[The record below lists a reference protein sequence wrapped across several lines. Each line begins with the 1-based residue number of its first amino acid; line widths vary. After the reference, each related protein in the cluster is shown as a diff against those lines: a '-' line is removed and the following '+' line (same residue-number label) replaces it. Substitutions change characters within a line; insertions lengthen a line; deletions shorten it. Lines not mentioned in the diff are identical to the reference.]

1 MSLINIG
8 MSGLN
13 AAQFALNTTGNN
25 ISNSG
30 TAGYNRQI
38 VNYAQQNSQFTG
50 MGYLGQGV
58 LVTDVSRVYDQ
69 FLSNQVNQA
78 QTQYSQL
85 NTYYQQISQINN
97 ALGSSTTGLSASMST
112 FFTNLQ
118 TIVTAPNNSATRST
132 VISSAQTLTSMF
144 QSLSGTLSSLRSS
157 INGTLTQSTDQINT
171 YAKQIASLNDAI
183 QQAQANGVN
192 ATPNDLLDQRDQAV
206 ANLNAI
212 VQTNVVKDSNGS
224 YNVFIGNGQ
233 SLVTGNS
240 SYALTTVPSTNDP
253 SQMSIAYVSPNG
265 TKVPIPESSITGGAL
280 AGLLSFRS
288 GALTQAQNSLG
299 QIALSLAG
307 TFNAQN
313 QLGLDLYGNLG
324 GNFFTVPNPTI
335 IANTKNSNGATL
347 NAAITDASKVTASDY
362 TVSFDGTNYTL
373 TRQTDGATW
382 TAPPPATP
390 GTALSFQD
398 SSGAAFADGFSVT
411 TGGMVAGDSFTV
423 QPTRNAAQNIGVAIT
438 DPGKIALAAP
448 ILASTGTANGGS
460 LKVDQGS
467 VDATYLTN
475 VLTAPVNFTFSKN
488 ATTGALTLV
497 APSPMTVTVNGVTTS
512 YAAGDTV
519 PYDAANGAKITMNG
533 MTVNLSGTPNDGDK
547 FSIAPNT
554 SGAVTDN
561 RNGLALSALQNDKTK
576 VGGSQSYATAYA
588 NLVSYVGSTTNTYKA
603 TSAAQSTLLQ
613 QAQTAQQSN
622 SGVNLDEEAANLIK
636 YQQLYQANSKV
647 IQTASSLFDT
657 ILQMVN

>member
-1 MSLINIG
+1 

-132 VISSAQTLTSMF
+132 VISSAQTLTGMF

-157 INGTLTQSTDQINT
+157 INGTLSQSTDQINT

-183 QQAQANGVN
+183 QQAQANGIN

-212 VQTNVVKDSNGS
+212 VQTNVVKDSNGA

-240 SYALTTVPSTNDP
+240 SYQLTTVPSTSDP
-253 SQMSIAYVSPNG
+253 SQMTIAYVTPSG
-265 TKVPIPESSITGGAL
+265 AKVAIPESSITGGSL

-299 QIALSLAG
+299 QIALSMAG

-313 QLGLDLYGNLG
+313 QLGLDLYGQLG
-324 GNFFTVPNPTI
+324 GNFFSVPSPTI
-335 IANTKNSNGATL
+335 IASTTNSNAATL

-382 TAPPPATP
+382 TAGAPATP
-390 GTALSFQD
+390 GAALNFQD

-411 TGGMVAGDSFTV
+411 TGGMVAGDSFTI
-423 QPTRNAAQNIGVAIT
+423 QPTRNAAQNIGVSIT

-448 ILASTGTANGGS
+448 ILASTGSANGGS
-460 LKVDQGS
+460 LKVDQGT
-467 VDATYLTN
+467 VDASYLSN
-475 VLTAPVNFTFSKN
+475 VLTAPVNFTFSKDP
-488 ATTGALTLV
+488 TTGALTLV

-519 PYDAANGAKITMNG
+519 PYDAANGAKITTNG
-533 MTVNLSGTPNDGDK
+533 MTVNLTGTPNNGDT

-576 VGGSQSYATAYA
+576 VGGSQSYASAYA
-588 NLVSYVGSTTNTYKA
+588 NLVSYVGSTTNTYKS
-603 TSAAQSTLLQ
+603 TSAAQQTLLQ
-613 QAQTAQQSN
+613 QAQTSQQSN

>member
-13 AAQFALNTTGNN
+13 ASQFALNTTGNN

-30 TAGYNRQI
+30 TAGYNRQV

-78 QTQYSQL
+78 QTQFSQL

-97 ALGSSTTGLSASMST
+97 ALGSSTTGLPASMST

-118 TIVTAPNNSATRST
+118 NIVSGQANSATRAT

-144 QSLSGTLSSLRSS
+144 QSLSGQIASLRSS
-157 INGTLTQSTDQINT
+157 INGTLAQSTDQINT
-171 YAKQIASLNDAI
+171 YAKQIAALNDAI
-183 QQAQANGVN
+183 QQAQANGIN

-206 ANLNAI
+206 ANLNAL
-212 VQTNVVKDSNGS
+212 VQTNVVKDSNGA

-233 SLVTGNS
+233 SLVMGNS
-240 SYALTTVPSTNDP
+240 AYQLTTVASTSDP
-253 SQMSIAYVSPNG
+253 SQMTLAYVTPSG
-265 TKVPIPESSITGGAL
+265 TKVPIPESSITGGSV

-288 GALTQAQNSLG
+288 GALTQAQNTLG

-313 QLGLDLYGNLG
+313 QLGLDLYGQPG
-324 GNFFTVPNPTI
+324 GDFFTVPSPTI
-335 IANTKNSNGATL
+335 VANTNNSNAATL
-347 NAAITDASKVTASDY
+347 NASITDASKVTASDY
-362 TVSFDGTNYTL
+362 TVSYDGTNYTL
-373 TRQTDGATW
+373 TRVTDGATW
-382 TAPPPATP
+382 TAGAPATP
-390 GTALSFQD
+390 GAPLAFTD
-398 SSGAAFADGFSVT
+398 TSGNAFADGFSVT
-411 TGGMVAGDSFTV
+411 AGGLVAGDSFTI

-448 ILASTGTANGGS
+448 ILASTPSTNTGS
-460 LKVDQGS
+460 LKTDQGS
-467 VDATYLTN
+467 VDANYLSN
-475 VLTAPVNFTFSKN
+475 VLTAPVSFTFSKD

-497 APSPMTVTVNGVTTS
+497 APSPMTVTVNGVTTT
-512 YAAGDTV
+512 YAEGDTV
-519 PYDAANGAKITMNG
+519 PYDATYGAKITMNG
-533 MTVNLSGTPNDGDK
+533 MTVNLSGTPGNGDK
-547 FSIAPNT
+547 VTISPNT
-554 SGAVTDN
+554 TGAVTDN
-561 RNGLALSALQNDKTK
+561 RNGLALAGLQNDKTR
-576 VGGSQSYATAYA
+576 VGGKESYASAYA
-588 NLVSYVGSTTNTYKA
+588 SLVSYVGSTTNTYKA
-603 TSAAQSTLLQ
+603 TSAAQQTLLT
-613 QAQTAQQSN
+613 QAQTAQSSN

-647 IQTASSLFDT
+647 IQTASQLFDT

>member
-30 TAGYNRQI
+30 TAGYNRQV

-97 ALGSSTTGLSASMST
+97 ALGSSTTGLSASMSN

-118 TIVTAPNNSATRST
+118 TIVTAPNNSATRAT

-144 QSLSGTLSSLRSS
+144 QSLSGTLSSLRASV
-157 INGTLTQSTDQINT
+157 NGTLTQSTDQINT

-183 QQAQANGVN
+183 QQAQANGIN
-192 ATPNDLLDQRDQAV
+192 ATPNDLLDQRDLAV

-212 VQTNVVKDSNGS
+212 VQTNVVKDSSGA

-240 SYALTTVPSTNDP
+240 AYQLTTVPSASDP
-253 SQMSIAYVSPNG
+253 SQMTIAYVSPNG
-265 TKVPIPESSITGGAL
+265 TKVPIPESSITGGSL

-324 GNFFTVPNPTI
+324 GNFFTVPNPTV
-335 IANTKNSNGATL
+335 IASTTNSNGATL
-347 NAAITDASKVTASDY
+347 NATITDASKVTASDY
-362 TVSFDGTNYTL
+362 NVSFDGTTYTL
-373 TRQTDGATW
+373 TRQSDGAKW
-382 TAPPPATP
+382 TAGAPATP
-390 GTALSFQD
+390 GAALNFQD

-411 TGGMVAGDSFTV
+411 TGGMVAGDSFTI
-423 QPTRNAAQNIGVAIT
+423 QPTRNAAQNIGVSIT

-448 ILASTGTANGGS
+448 IIASTGSGNGGS

-467 VDATYLTN
+467 VDKSYLSN
-475 VLTAPVNFTFSKN
+475 VLTAPVSFTFSKN

-547 FSIAPNT
+547 FTIAPNT

-561 RNGLALSALQNDKTK
+561 RNGLALSALQNDKTQ

-588 NLVSYVGSTTNTYKA
+588 NLVSFVGSTTNTYKA
-603 TSAAQSTLLQ
+603 TSAAQATLLQ

>member
-13 AAQFALNTTGNN
+13 ASQFALNTTGNN

-118 TIVTAPNNSATRST
+118 TIVTAPNNSATRAT

-144 QSLSGTLSSLRSS
+144 QSLSGTLSSLRASV
-157 INGTLTQSTDQINT
+157 NGTLSQSTDQINT

-183 QQAQANGVN
+183 AQAQANGIN
-192 ATPNDLLDQRDQAV
+192 ATPNDLLDQRDLAV

-212 VQTNVVKDSNGS
+212 VQTNVVKDSSGA

-240 SYALTTVPSTNDP
+240 AYQLATVPSTSDP
-253 SQMSIAYVSPNG
+253 SQVTIAYVSPNG
-265 TKVPIPESSITGGAL
+265 TKVPIPESSITGGSL

-313 QLGLDLYGNLG
+313 QLGLDLYGQMG
-324 GNFFTVPNPTI
+324 GNFFTVPNPTV
-335 IANTKNSNGATL
+335 IASTNNSNAATL
-347 NAAITDASKVTASDY
+347 NAAITDASKVTTSDY
-362 TVSFDGTNYTL
+362 TVGFDGTNYTL
-373 TRQTDGATW
+373 TRQSDGAKW
-382 TAPPPATP
+382 TAGAPALP
-390 GTALSFQD
+390 GTPLNFVD
-398 SSGAAFADGFSVT
+398 GGGVAFGDGFSVT
-411 TGGMVAGDSFTV
+411 TGSMAAGDSFTI

-448 ILASTGTANGGS
+448 IIASTASGNGGS

-467 VDATYLTN
+467 VDATYLSN
-475 VLTAPVNFTFSKN
+475 VLAAPVTFTFSKDP
-488 ATTGALTLV
+488 ATGALTLV

-512 YAAGDTV
+512 YAAGATV
-519 PYDAANGAKITMNG
+519 PYDAATGAKITMSG
-533 MTVNLSGTPNDGDK
+533 MTVNLSGTPSDTDK
-547 FSIAPNT
+547 FTIAPNN

-576 VGGSQSYATAYA
+576 VGGAQSYATAYA
-588 NLVSYVGSTTNTYKA
+588 NLVSYVGSTTNTYKS
-603 TSAAQSTLLQ
+603 TSAAQATLLQ

-647 IQTASSLFDT
+647 IQTASTLFDT
-657 ILQMVN
+657 ILQIVH

>member
-265 TKVPIPESSITGGAL
+265 TKVPIPESSITGGSL

>member
-411 TGGMVAGDSFTV
+411 TGGMVAGESFTV

>member
-13 AAQFALNTTGNN
+13 ASQFALNTTGNN

-118 TIVTAPNNSATRST
+118 TIVTAPNNSATRAT

-144 QSLSGTLSSLRSS
+144 QSLSGTLSSLRTSV
-157 INGTLTQSTDQINT
+157 NGTLSQSTDQINT

-183 QQAQANGVN
+183 AQAQANGIN
-192 ATPNDLLDQRDQAV
+192 ATPNDLLDQRDLAV

-212 VQTNVVKDSNGS
+212 VQTNVVKDSSGA

-240 SYALTTVPSTNDP
+240 AYQLTTVPSTSDP
-253 SQMSIAYVSPNG
+253 SQVTIAYVSPNG
-265 TKVPIPESSITGGAL
+265 TKVPIPESSITGGSL

-313 QLGLDLYGNLG
+313 QLGLDLYGQMG
-324 GNFFTVPNPTI
+324 GNFFTVPNPTV
-335 IANTKNSNGATL
+335 IANTGNSNAATL
-347 NAAITDASKVTASDY
+347 NATITDASKVTTSDY
-362 TVSFDGTNYTL
+362 TVGFDGTNYTL
-373 TRQTDGATW
+373 TRQSDGAKW
-382 TAPPPATP
+382 TAGAPALP
-390 GTALSFQD
+390 GTPLNFVD
-398 SSGAAFADGFSVT
+398 GGGVAFGDGFSVT
-411 TGGMVAGDSFTV
+411 TGSMAAGDSFTI

-448 ILASTGTANGGS
+448 IIASTASGNSGS

-467 VDATYLTN
+467 VDATYLSN
-475 VLTAPVNFTFSKN
+475 VLAAPVTFTFSKDP
-488 ATTGALTLV
+488 ATGALTLV
-497 APSPMTVTVNGVTTS
+497 APSAMTVTVNGVTTP
-512 YAAGDTV
+512 YAAGATV
-519 PYDAANGAKITMNG
+519 PYNAATGAKITMNG
-533 MTVNLSGTPNDGDK
+533 MTVNLSGTPGDTDK
-547 FSIAPNT
+547 FTIAPNN

-576 VGGSQSYATAYA
+576 VGGAQSYATAYA
-588 NLVSYVGSTTNTYKA
+588 NLVSFVGSTTNTYKS
-603 TSAAQSTLLQ
+603 TSAAQATLLQ

-647 IQTASSLFDT
+647 IQTASTLFDT
-657 ILQMVN
+657 ILQIVH

>member
-265 TKVPIPESSITGGAL
+265 TKVPIPESSITGGSL

-411 TGGMVAGDSFTV
+411 TGGMVAGESFTV

>member
-13 AAQFALNTTGNN
+13 ASQFALNTTGNN

-30 TAGYNRQI
+30 TTGYNRQV
-38 VNYAQQNSQFTG
+38 VNYNQAASQFTG
-50 MGYLGQGV
+50 VGYLGSGV
-58 LVTDVSRVYDQ
+58 LVSDVSRVYDQ
-69 FLSNQVNQA
+69 FLAGQVNQA

-118 TIVTAPNNSATRST
+118 TIVTAPNNSATRAT

-144 QSLSGTLSSLRSS
+144 QSLAGTLSSLRTAV
-157 INGTLTQSTDQINT
+157 NGNLTQSTDQINT
-171 YAKQIASLNDAI
+171 YAKQIATLNDAI
-183 QQAQANGVN
+183 LQAQGNGGG

-212 VQTNVVKDSNGS
+212 VQTSVVKNSDGS
-224 YNVFIGNGQ
+224 YNVFVGNGQ
-233 SLVTGNS
+233 SLVMGNS
-240 SYALTTVPSTNDP
+240 AYQMTTVPSANDP
-253 SQMSIAYVSPNG
+253 SQLTIAYVSPNG
-265 TKVPIPESSITGGAL
+265 TKVPIPESSITGGSL

-299 QIALSLAG
+299 QIAMSLAG

-313 QLGLDLYGNLG
+313 QLGLDLYGQMG
-324 GNFFTVPNPTI
+324 GNFFTMPSPTV
-335 IANTKNSNGATL
+335 IANTKNSGGATL
-347 NAAITDASKVTASDY
+347 NAAITDASKITTSDY
-362 TVSFDGTNYTL
+362 TVSFDGTNYTM
-373 TRQTDGATW
+373 TRLTDGAKW

-411 TGGMVAGDSFTV
+411 PGGMVAGDSFTI

-448 ILASTGTANGGS
+448 VIASAGSSNGGS

-467 VDATYLTN
+467 VDASYLSN
-475 VLTAPVNFTFSKN
+475 VLTGPVNFTFSKN

-519 PYDAANGAKITMNG
+519 PYDATNGAKIVMG
-533 MTVNLSGTPNDGDK
+533 GVTVNLSGTPADGDK
-547 FSIAPNT
+547 FTIAPNT

-588 NLVSYVGSTTNTYKA
+588 NLVSYVGSTTNTYKS
-603 TSAAQSTLLQ
+603 TSAAQQTLLT
-613 QAQTAQQSN
+613 QAQYAQQSN
-622 SGVNLDEEAANLIK
+622 SGVSLDEEAANLIK

>member
-13 AAQFALNTTGNN
+13 ASQFALNTTGNN

-118 TIVTAPNNSATRST
+118 TIVTAPNNSATRAK

-157 INGTLTQSTDQINT
+157 INDTLSQSTDQINT

-183 QQAQANGVN
+183 QQAQANGIN

-212 VQTNVVKDSNGS
+212 VQTNVVKDGNGA

-240 SYALTTVPSTNDP
+240 AYQLTTVPSTGDP
-253 SQMSIAYVSPNG
+253 SQMTIAYVSPNG
-265 TKVPIPESSITGGAL
+265 TKVPIPESSITGGSL
-280 AGLLSFRS
+280 AGLLAFRS

-313 QLGLDLYGNLG
+313 QLGLDLYGQMG

-347 NAAITDASKVTASDY
+347 NASITDASKVTASDY
-362 TVSFDGTNYTL
+362 NVTFDGTNYTL
-373 TRQTDGATW
+373 TRLSDGAKW
-382 TAPPPATP
+382 TAGAPATP
-390 GTALSFQD
+390 GAALNFQD
-398 SSGAAFADGFSVT
+398 TSGAAFADGFSVT
-411 TGGMVAGDSFTV
+411 AGGMVAGDSFTI

-438 DPGKIALAAP
+438 DPAKIALAAP
-448 ILASTGTANGGS
+448 IIASTGSSNGGS

-467 VDATYLTN
+467 VDASYLSN
-475 VLTAPVNFTFSKN
+475 VLTAPVSFTFSKD

-533 MTVNLSGTPNDGDK
+533 MTVNLTGTPNDGDT
-547 FSIAPNT
+547 FTIAPNT

-588 NLVSYVGSTTNTYKA
+588 NLVSYVGSTTNTYKS
-603 TSAAQSTLLQ
+603 TSAAQATLLQ

-647 IQTASSLFDT
+647 IQTASTLFDT

>member
-13 AAQFALNTTGNN
+13 ASQFALNTTGNN

-69 FLSNQVNQA
+69 FLANQVNQA

-118 TIVTAPNNSATRST
+118 TIVTAPNNSATRAT

-144 QSLSGTLSSLRSS
+144 QSLSGTLSSLRTAV
-157 INGTLTQSTDQINT
+157 NGNITQSTDQINT
-171 YAKQIASLNDAI
+171 YAKQIATLNDAI
-183 QQAQANGVN
+183 VQAQANGSG
-192 ATPNDLLDQRDQAV
+192 ATPNDLLDQRDQAI

-212 VQTNVVKDSNGS
+212 VQTNVVKDSSGS

-233 SLVTGNS
+233 TLVSGNS
-240 SYALTTVPSTNDP
+240 AYQLTTIPSTSDP
-253 SQMSIAYVSPNG
+253 SQLTVAYVMGNG
-265 TKVPIPESSITGGAL
+265 TKVAIPESSITGGSL

-313 QLGLDLYGNLG
+313 QLGLDLYGQLG
-324 GNFFTVPNPTI
+324 GNFFSVPNPTI
-335 IANTKNSNGATL
+335 IANTSNSNAATL
-347 NAAITDASKVTASDY
+347 NASITDASKVTASDY
-362 TVSFDGTNYTL
+362 TVSYDGTNYTL
-373 TRQTDGATW
+373 TRLTDGAKW
-382 TAPPPATP
+382 TAGAPATP
-390 GTALSFQD
+390 GAALAFQD

-411 TGGMVAGDSFTV
+411 TGGMVAGDSFTI

-448 ILASTGTANGGS
+448 IIASTGTGNGGS

-467 VDATYLTN
+467 VDASYLSN
-475 VLTAPVNFTFSKN
+475 VLTSPVNFTFSKD

-533 MTVNLSGTPNDGDK
+533 MTVNLTGTPNNGDT
-547 FSIAPNT
+547 FTIAPNT

-561 RNGLALSALQNDKTK
+561 RNGLALSALQNDKSK
-576 VGGSQSYATAYA
+576 VGGSQSYASAYA
-588 NLVSYVGSTTNTYKA
+588 NLVSYVGSTTNTYKS
-603 TSAAQSTLLQ
+603 TSAAQQTLLQ
-613 QAQTAQQSN
+613 QTQEAQSSN

-647 IQTASSLFDT
+647 IQTASTLFDT

>member
-38 VNYAQQNSQFTG
+38 VSYTQADSQFAG
-50 MGYLGQGV
+50 VGYIGSGV
-58 LVTDVSRVYDQ
+58 LVSDVSRVYDQ
-69 FLSNQVNQA
+69 FLAGQANQA

-97 ALGSSTTGLSASMST
+97 ALGSSTTGLSASMSS

-118 TIVTAPNNSATRST
+118 TIVTAPNNSATRAT

-144 QSLSGTLSSLRSS
+144 QSLSGALSSLRTAV
-157 INGTLTQSTDQINT
+157 NGNLTQSTEQINT
-171 YAKQIASLNDAI
+171 YAKQIATLNDAI
-183 QQAQANGVN
+183 LQAQGNGGGV
-192 ATPNDLLDQRDQAV
+192 TPNDLLDQRDQAV
-206 ANLNAI
+206 ASLNAI
-212 VQTNVVKDSNGS
+212 VQTNVVKNTDGS
-224 YNVFIGNGQ
+224 YNVFVGNGQ
-233 SLVTGNS
+233 SLVMGNS
-240 SYALTTVPSTNDP
+240 AYQMTTVPSTSDP
-253 SQMSIAYVSPNG
+253 SQLTVAYVSPNG
-265 TKVPIPESSITGGAL
+265 TKIPIPESSITGGSL

-313 QLGLDLYGNLG
+313 QLGLDLYGQMG
-324 GNFFTVPNPTI
+324 GNFFTVPSPTI
-335 IANTKNSNGATL
+335 IANTGNSGAATL
-347 NAAITDASKVTASDY
+347 NASITDASKITASDY
-362 TVSFDGTNYTL
+362 SVTYDGTNYTM
-373 TRQTDGATW
+373 TRLTDGAKW
-382 TAPPPATP
+382 TAGAPATP
-390 GTALSFQD
+390 GTPLNFQD
-398 SSGAAFADGFSVT
+398 SSGAAFADGFKVT
-411 TGGMVAGDSFTV
+411 VGNMAAGDSFTI

-448 ILASTGTANGGS
+448 VIASAGSSNGGS
-460 LKVDQGS
+460 LKVDQGT
-467 VDATYLTN
+467 VDASYLSN
-475 VLTAPVNFTFSKN
+475 VLTGPVNFTFSKN
-488 ATTGALTLV
+488 ATTGAITLV
-497 APSPMTVTVNGVTTS
+497 APAPMTVTVNGVTTS

-519 PYDAANGAKITMNG
+519 PYDATNGAKITTG
-533 MTVNLSGTPNDGDK
+533 GVTVNVSGTPADGDK

-576 VGGSQSYATAYA
+576 VGGSQSYTSAYA

-603 TSAAQSTLLQ
+603 TSAAQQTLLQ
-613 QAQTAQQSN
+613 QAQGAQQSN

>member
-13 AAQFALNTTGNN
+13 ASQFALNTTGNN

-38 VNYAQQNSQFTG
+38 VNYAQASSQYAG
-50 MGYLGQGV
+50 VGYLGQGV

-97 ALGSSTTGLSASMST
+97 ALGSSTTGLSATMST

-118 TIVTAPNNSATRST
+118 NIVSAPANSATRAT
-132 VISSAQTLTSMF
+132 VVSSAQTLTSMF
-144 QSLSGTLSSLRSS
+144 QSLSGTLSTLRNSVNGS
-157 INGTLTQSTDQINT
+157 ITQSTDQINV
-171 YAKQIASLNDAI
+171 YAKQIAQLNDAI
-183 QQAQANGVN
+183 VQAQANGGG

-206 ANLNAI
+206 ASLNAI
-212 VQTNVVKDSNGS
+212 VQTNVVKASDGS
-224 YNVFIGNGQ
+224 YNVFVGNGQ

-240 SYALTTVPSTNDP
+240 AFQMTTVASTNDP
-253 SQMSIAYVSPNG
+253 SQLTIAYVTQNG
-265 TKVPIPESSITGGAL
+265 TKVPIPESSITGGSL

-288 GALTQAQNSLG
+288 GALTQAQNTLG
-299 QIALSLAG
+299 QIAMSLAG

-313 QLGLDLYGNLG
+313 KLGLDLYGQLG
-324 GNFFTVPNPTI
+324 GDFFTVPSPTI
-335 IANTKNSNGATL
+335 VANTSNSNGAVL
-347 NAAITDASKVTASDY
+347 NSTITDASKVTASDY
-362 TVSFDGTNYTL
+362 NVTFDGANYTL
-373 TRQTDGATW
+373 TRQSDGAKW
-382 TAPPPATP
+382 TAGAPATP
-390 GTALSFQD
+390 GAPLAFTD
-398 SSGAAFADGFSVT
+398 SSGKAFDDGFNVT
-411 TGGMVAGDSFTV
+411 ASNLVAGDSFTIE
-423 QPTRNAAQNIGVAIT
+423 PTRNAAGNIGVAIT

-448 ILASTGTANGGS
+448 ILASTPSSNGGS
-460 LKVDQGS
+460 LKTDQGS
-467 VDATYLTN
+467 VDANYLAAP
-475 VLTAPVNFTFSKN
+475 LTSPVTFTFNKN
-488 ATTGALTLV
+488 ATTGAITLV
-497 APSPMTVTVNGVTTS
+497 APSPMTVTVNGTTTT
-512 YAAGDTV
+512 YAAGDVV
-519 PYDAANGAKITMNG
+519 PYDATNGAKITLGG
-533 MTVNLSGTPNDGDK
+533 MTVNVSGTPADGDK
-547 FSIAPNT
+547 LTIAPNA
-554 SGAVTDN
+554 SGATTDN

-576 VGGSQSYATAYA
+576 VGGKDSYASAYA

-603 TSAAQSTLLQ
+603 TSAAQQTLLT

-622 SGVNLDEEAANLIK
+622 SGVSLDEEAANLIK

-647 IQTASSLFDT
+647 IQTASQLFDT

>member
-38 VNYAQQNSQFTG
+38 VSYTQADSQFAG
-50 MGYLGQGV
+50 VGYIGSGV
-58 LVTDVSRVYDQ
+58 LVSDVSRVYDQ
-69 FLSNQVNQA
+69 FLAGQANQA

-97 ALGSSTTGLSASMST
+97 ALGSSTTGLSASMSS

-118 TIVTAPNNSATRST
+118 TIVTAPNNSATRAT

-144 QSLSGTLSSLRSS
+144 QSLSGALSSLRTAV
-157 INGTLTQSTDQINT
+157 NGNLTQSTEQINT
-171 YAKQIASLNDAI
+171 YAKQIATLNDAI
-183 QQAQANGVN
+183 LQAQGNGGGV
-192 ATPNDLLDQRDQAV
+192 TPNDLLDQRDQAV
-206 ANLNAI
+206 ASLNAI
-212 VQTNVVKDSNGS
+212 VQTNVVKNSDGS
-224 YNVFIGNGQ
+224 YNVFVGNGQ
-233 SLVTGNS
+233 SLVMGNS
-240 SYALTTVPSTNDP
+240 AYQMTTVPSTSDP
-253 SQMSIAYVSPNG
+253 SQLTVAYVSPNG
-265 TKVPIPESSITGGAL
+265 TKIPIPESSITGGSL

-313 QLGLDLYGNLG
+313 QLGLDLYGQMG
-324 GNFFTVPNPTI
+324 GNFFTVPSPTI
-335 IANTKNSNGATL
+335 IANTSNSGSATL
-347 NAAITDASKVTASDY
+347 NASITDASKITASDY
-362 TVSFDGTNYTL
+362 SVTYDGTNYTM
-373 TRQTDGATW
+373 TRLTDGAKW
-382 TAPPPATP
+382 TAGAPATP
-390 GTALSFQD
+390 GAPLNFQD
-398 SSGAAFADGFSVT
+398 SSGAAFGDGFKVT
-411 TGGMVAGDSFTV
+411 VGNMAAGDSFTI

-448 ILASTGTANGGS
+448 VIASAGSSNGGS

-467 VDATYLTN
+467 VDANYLSN
-475 VLTAPVNFTFSKN
+475 VLTGPVNFTFSKN

-519 PYDAANGAKITMNG
+519 PYDATNGAKITMG
-533 MTVNLSGTPNDGDK
+533 GVTVNVSGTPADGDK
-547 FSIAPNT
+547 FTIAPNT

-576 VGGSQSYATAYA
+576 VGGSQSYTSAYA

-603 TSAAQSTLLQ
+603 TSAAQQTLLQ
-613 QAQTAQQSN
+613 QAQGAQQSN

>member
-13 AAQFALNTTGNN
+13 ASQFALNTTGNN

-30 TAGYNRQI
+30 TAGYNRQ
-38 VNYAQQNSQFTG
+38 VVDYTQADSQFAG
-50 MGYLGQGV
+50 VGYIGQGV
-58 LVTDVSRVYDQ
+58 LVSDVSRVYDQ

-118 TIVTAPNNSATRST
+118 TIVTAPNNSATRAT

-144 QSLSGTLSSLRSS
+144 QSLSGTLSSLRTAV
-157 INGTLTQSTDQINT
+157 NGNITQATTQINT

-183 QQAQANGVN
+183 LQAQGNG
-192 ATPNDLLDQRDQAV
+192 THTMPNDLLDQRDQAV
-206 ANLNAI
+206 ASLNAI
-212 VQTNVVKDSNGS
+212 VQTNVVKDTNGS
-224 YNVFIGNGQ
+224 YNVFVGNGQ
-233 SLVTGNS
+233 SLVSGNS
-240 SYALTTVPSTNDP
+240 AYQMTTVPSTSDP
-253 SQMSIAYVSPNG
+253 SQMTVAYVSGNG
-265 TKVPIPESSITGGAL
+265 TKVAIPESSISGGSL

-299 QIALSLAG
+299 QIAMSLAG

-313 QLGLDLYGNLG
+313 QLGMDLYGQMG

-335 IANTKNSNGATL
+335 IANTGNSNAATL
-347 NAAITDASKVTASDY
+347 NAGITDASKVTASDY
-362 TVSFDGTNYTL
+362 SVSFDGTTYTL
-373 TRQTDGATW
+373 TRQSDGAKW
-382 TAPPPATP
+382 TAGAPATP
-390 GTALSFQD
+390 STPLNFQD
-398 SSGAAFADGFSVT
+398 TSGAAFGDGFSVT
-411 TGGMVAGDSFTV
+411 TSGMVAGDSFAI
-423 QPTRNAAQNIGVAIT
+423 QPTRNAAQNIGVSIT

-448 ILASTGTANGGS
+448 ILASTPSTNSGS

-467 VDATYLTN
+467 VDANYLSN
-475 VLTAPVNFTFSKN
+475 VLSAPVNFTFTKDPV
-488 ATTGALTLV
+488 TGALTLV
-497 APSPMTVTVNGVTTS
+497 APSPMTVSVNGVTTS
-512 YAAGDTV
+512 YAAGATV
-519 PYDAANGAKITMNG
+519 PYNAATGAKITMSG
-533 MTVNLSGTPNDGDK
+533 MTVNLSGTPSNGDT
-547 FSIAPNT
+547 FTISPNT

-561 RNGLALSALQNDKTK
+561 RNGLALSALQNDTTK
-576 VGGSQSYATAYA
+576 VGGAQSYATAYA
-588 NLVSYVGSTTNTYKA
+588 SLVSFVGSTTNTYKS
-603 TSAAQSTLLQ
+603 TSAAQQTLLQ
-613 QAQTAQQSN
+613 QTQTAQQSN

-647 IQTASSLFDT
+647 IQTASTLFST
-657 ILQMVN
+657 ILQIVN

>member
-132 VISSAQTLTSMF
+132 VISSAQTLTGMF

-157 INGTLTQSTDQINT
+157 INGTLSQSTDQINT

-183 QQAQANGVN
+183 QQAQANGIN

-212 VQTNVVKDSNGS
+212 VQTNVVKDSNGA

-240 SYALTTVPSTNDP
+240 SYQLTTVPSTSDP
-253 SQMSIAYVSPNG
+253 SQMTIAYVTPSG
-265 TKVPIPESSITGGAL
+265 AKVAIPESSITGGSL

-299 QIALSLAG
+299 QIALSMAG

-313 QLGLDLYGNLG
+313 QLGLDLYGQLG
-324 GNFFTVPNPTI
+324 GNFFSVPSPTI
-335 IANTKNSNGATL
+335 IASTTNSNAATL

-382 TAPPPATP
+382 TAGAPATP
-390 GTALSFQD
+390 GAALNFQD

-411 TGGMVAGDSFTV
+411 TGGMVAGDSFTI
-423 QPTRNAAQNIGVAIT
+423 QPTRNAAQNIGVSIT

-448 ILASTGTANGGS
+448 ILASTGSANGGS
-460 LKVDQGS
+460 LKVDQGT
-467 VDATYLTN
+467 VDASYLSN
-475 VLTAPVNFTFSKN
+475 VLTAPVNFTFSKDP
-488 ATTGALTLV
+488 TTGALTLV

-519 PYDAANGAKITMNG
+519 PYDAANGAKITTNG
-533 MTVNLSGTPNDGDK
+533 MTVNLTGTPNNGDT

-576 VGGSQSYATAYA
+576 VGGSQSYASAYA
-588 NLVSYVGSTTNTYKA
+588 NLVSYVGSTTNTYKS
-603 TSAAQSTLLQ
+603 TSAAQQTLLQ
-613 QAQTAQQSN
+613 QAQTSQQSN

>member
-13 AAQFALNTTGNN
+13 ASQFALNTTGNN

-118 TIVTAPNNSATRST
+118 TIVTAPNNSATRAT

-144 QSLSGTLSSLRSS
+144 QSLSGTLSSLRASV
-157 INGTLTQSTDQINT
+157 NGTLTQSTDQINT

-183 QQAQANGVN
+183 AQAQANGIN
-192 ATPNDLLDQRDQAV
+192 ATPNDLLDQRDLAV

-212 VQTNVVKDSNGS
+212 VQTNVVKDSSGA

-240 SYALTTVPSTNDP
+240 AYQLATVPSTSDP
-253 SQMSIAYVSPNG
+253 SQVTIAYVSPNG
-265 TKVPIPESSITGGAL
+265 TKVPIPESSITGGSL

-313 QLGLDLYGNLG
+313 QLGLDLYGNMG
-324 GNFFTVPNPTI
+324 GNFFTVPNPTV
-335 IANTKNSNGATL
+335 IASTGNSNAATL
-347 NAAITDASKVTASDY
+347 NATITDASKVTTSDY
-362 TVSFDGTNYTL
+362 TVGFDGTTYTL
-373 TRQTDGATW
+373 TRQSDGAKW
-382 TAPPPATP
+382 TAGAPGLP
-390 GTALSFQD
+390 GTPLNFVD
-398 SSGAAFADGFSVT
+398 GGGVAFGDGFSVT
-411 TGGMVAGDSFTV
+411 TGSMVAGDSFTI

-448 ILASTGTANGGS
+448 ILASTASGNGGS

-467 VDATYLTN
+467 VDATYLSN
-475 VLTAPVNFTFSKN
+475 VLAAPVTFTFSKDPV
-488 ATTGALTLV
+488 TSALTMV
-497 APSPMTVTVNGVTTS
+497 APSAMTVTVGGVTTP
-512 YAAGDTV
+512 YAAGATV
-519 PYDAANGAKITMNG
+519 PYNPATGAKIAMNG
-533 MTVNLSGTPNDGDK
+533 MTVNLSGTPSDGDK
-547 FSIAPNT
+547 FTIAPNN

-576 VGGSQSYATAYA
+576 VGGAQSYATAYA
-588 NLVSYVGSTTNTYKA
+588 NLVSFVGSTTNTYKS
-603 TSAAQSTLLQ
+603 TSAAQATLLQ

-647 IQTASSLFDT
+647 IQTASTLFDT
-657 ILQMVN
+657 ILQIVH